1 MVDIAPARIQ
11 TLPPAVAA
19 RIAAG
24 EVIERPLSV
33 VRELLDNALDAG
45 ARRIAVEVE
54 GGGRSR
60 ITVADDGRG
69 IAGRDLRLAV
79 ERYSTSKI
87 DAAADL
93 LAVRTLGFRGEAL
106 ASVAVAADL
115 TIISAPASGRAT
127 EIVVEQGQV
136 RRHGPAT
143 RAPGTTVTARHLFR
157 DLPARLSALVAAP
170 AENAAISRL
179 IRRYALGYPTV
190 AFTLTTHGRPTLAT
204 SGSGDLAVTATEL
217 YGAVAAGATVLTPR
231 RDEAGRRCTGLAAGP
246 HCTYATRREV
256 TLFVNGRLVNHPQLR
271 AAIEAGYRD
280 FLPRGRHPL
289 LFLHL
294 HVPPADLDANVHP
307 TKATVRLH
315 DGEGTAALLREAARA
330 AIEPAAGR
338 ADAGTALASHLLG
351 PHTEP
356 LTGLGR
362 RRIRERS
369 PDHGQPGW
377 VTATPAAGDAAQPA
391 WLAAGA
397 TSEWIVRGRDLGAAR
412 LIGQIH
418 DTILVVEGPSG
429 LWLVDQHRAHEQ
441 AIFAQLVSVA
451 GEQQAA
457 QTVLEPLVLQVGAAH
472 APALHTHLEALARLG
487 IVCEPFGPD
496 AFAVRAVPTL
506 ADVPRLGPAIRDA
519 LAAASPTSNRETW
532 ERALCV
538 DIACRSAVRRGTSLS
553 DDAARILLDRLAA
566 LAGDDPVQ
574 VCPHG
579 QPLVLALA
587 GDDLG
592 RRFDWR

>member
-1 MVDIAPARIQ
+1 MVDAAPAPIQ

-24 EVIERPLSV
+24 EVIERPLSI

-54 GGGRSR
+54 GGGRAR
-60 ITVADDGRG
+60 ITVADDGCG

-87 DAAADL
+87 GAADDL

-127 EIVVEQGQV
+127 EIVVAQGRV
-136 RRHGPAT
+136 CRHGPAA

-179 IRRYALGYPTV
+179 VRRYALGYPVV

-204 SGSGDLAVTATEL
+204 SGSGDPAVTATEL
-217 YGAVAAGATVLTPR
+217 YGAVAAGATVLAPR
-231 RDEAGRRCTGLAAGP
+231 RDQAGRRCSGLAAGP

-294 HVPPADLDANVHP
+294 QVPPADLDANVHP

-315 DGEGTAALLREAARA
+315 DGEGAAALLREAARA
-330 AIEPAAGR
+330 AVEPAAGR
-338 ADAGTALASHLLG
+338 ADVGAALAGHLLG

-356 LTGLGR
+356 LAGLGR

-377 VTATPAAGDAAQPA
+377 VMATSAAGDAPRPA
-391 WLAAGA
+391 WLEAGA
-397 TSEWIVRGRDLGAAR
+397 TGEWIVRGRDLGAAR
-412 LIGQIH
+412 LVGQIH
-418 DTILVVEGPSG
+418 DTLLVVEGPVG

-441 AIFAQLVSVA
+441 AIFAQLVSAA

-519 LAAASPTSNRETW
+519 LAAAPPMSNRETW
-532 ERALCV
+532 ERTLCV

-553 DDAARILLDRLAA
+553 DDAARTLLDRLAA
-566 LAGDDPVQ
+566 LTGDDPVQ

>member
-1 MVDIAPARIQ
+1 MVDVAPARIQ

-54 GGGRSR
+54 GGGRAR
-60 ITVADDGRG
+60 ITVADDGCG
-69 IAGRDLRLAV
+69 ITGRDLRLAV

-87 DAAADL
+87 GAADDL

-127 EIVVEQGQV
+127 EVVVAQGRV
-136 RRHGPAT
+136 RRRGPAA

-179 IRRYALGYPTV
+179 VRRYALGYPAV
-190 AFTLTTHGRPTLAT
+190 AFTLTTHGRRTLAT
-204 SGSGDLAVTATEL
+204 SGSGDLAATAAEL
-217 YGAVAAGATVLTPR
+217 YGAVAAGATVLAPR
-231 RDEAGRRCTGLAAGP
+231 RDQAGRRCSGLAAGP

-294 HVPPADLDANVHP
+294 QVPPADLDANVHP

-315 DGEGTAALLREAARA
+315 DGEGAAALLREAAHA
-330 AIEPAAGR
+330 AVEPAAGR
-338 ADAGTALASHLLG
+338 ADAGAALASHLLG

-356 LTGLGR
+356 LAGLGR
-362 RRIRERS
+362 RRIRERA

-377 VTATPAAGDAAQPA
+377 VTATPAAGRADAGAALASHLLGPHTEPLAGLGRRRIRERAPDHGQPGWVTATPAAGAAPRPA
-391 WLAAGA
+391 WLEAGA
-397 TSEWIVRGRDLGAAR
+397 TGEWIVRGRDLGAAR
-412 LIGQIH
+412 LVGQIH
-418 DTILVVEGPSG
+418 DTLLVVEGPVG

-441 AIFAQLVSVA
+441 AIFAQLVSAA
-451 GEQQAA
+451 GESTGGANR
-457 QTVLEPLVLQVGAAH
+457 VGATG
-472 APALHTHLEALARLG
+472 APGRCGAR
-487 IVCEPFGPD
+487 PGP
-496 AFAVRAVPTL
+496 AYAPRGTGEVGYRVRAVRSRCLCRARRPHARGRTSPRPGHPRC
-506 ADVPRLGPAIRDA
+506 AGGGYPHVEPGDVG
-519 LAAASPTSNRETW
+519 
-532 ERALCV
+532 
-538 DIACRSAVRRGTSLS
+538 
-553 DDAARILLDRLAA
+553 AR
-566 LAGDDPVQ
+566 
-574 VCPHG
+574 
-579 QPLVLALA
+579 PL
-587 GDDLG
+587 
-592 RRFDWR
+592 R